1 MKKSLLGV
9 KNGKNAGVMCCIA
22 RSDVSETKIQH
33 KKPMPKTNTPIPI
46 PKTNTLKLF
55 KF

>member
-1 MKKSLLGV
+1 MKKNLLGV

-33 KKPMPKTNTPIPI
+33 KKPMPKTNTPIP
-46 PKTNTLKLF
+46 KTNTLKLF